1 MIKLDLQ
8 MFAKSAA
15 YQREWRKKKTQ
26 RIEDE
31 KKEELKEKKEE
42 EKKPEPAKKKQKGE
56 IVTAVKRDE
65 EYEVYRRINGKEE
78 PVRYKNG
85 DIVVRTGVQV
95 MEKFYYD
102 KDREGW
108 ISKAGGKRYILR
120 RKR

>member
-15 YQREWRKKKTQ
+15 YQREQRKKKTQ
-26 RIEDE
+26 RIED
-31 KKEELKEKKEE
+31 KIKAELKEKKEE

-56 IVTAVKRDE
+56 IVTAVRPDE
-65 EYEVYRRINGKEE
+65 LYEVYHIVGGKEV
-78 PVRYKNG
+78 PVTYKNG
-85 DIVVRTGVQV
+85 SIVVRTGEQV
-95 MEKFYYD
+95 KEKFDYS
-102 KDREGW
+102 KTREGW